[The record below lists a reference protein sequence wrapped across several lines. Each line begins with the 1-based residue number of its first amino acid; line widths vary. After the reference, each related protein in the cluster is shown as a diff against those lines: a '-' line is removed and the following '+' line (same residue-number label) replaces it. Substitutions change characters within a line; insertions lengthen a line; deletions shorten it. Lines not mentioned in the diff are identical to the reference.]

1 LNPADRSYGAALGD
15 RPFARRP
22 DRHYGAGE
30 VSNKRTLE
38 LAKELLDRFFRDA
51 EGRTNRQLDV
61 YFTLEDMSAS
71 RDKAEP
77 ALEYLAS
84 RGLLNTFGPDIA
96 FLTDEGCRVAAEDL
110 DLGSIPRVVRDFEQV
125 SQTEPLPRD
134 ADLPEGPS
142 TEARVRPDRPLL
154 THVSEDGAERVIE
167 LEWVCTMGRAD
178 DNDVRIDDKRASK
191 HHAELRYEDD
201 RYVLHDLESANG
213 TLLNGEYVLEPCP
226 VSNDDEIVIGRTLL
240 LFQCPEVVPRPAG
253 APPEAAPP
261 LRESTPAPDV
271 GYVEREGFG
280 EPTPIP
286 PSIPV
291 FAGRPE
297 TPGPEPEAAPPPEEP
312 PTWSPP
318 PADASPV
325 PAADVPSAPAEEEPA
340 FLDPDALMPLDAE
353 EEVRVTPDAADPA
366 DAGHPEAA
374 PEAFADTVR
383 SLPSDEPAEAATIMT
398 TRAALFG
405 TGGVPSPT
413 GDETGGPH
421 APDGRAEPP
430 PEPVGVDG
438 GAPPE
443 ATRADQTTD
452 PGFRV
457 DMEPALLTLLGHVR
471 ESLGSRTDMPD
482 RDRLLAAVDLLREH
496 PEVARLARAIEDE
509 FGDV

>member
-1 LNPADRSYGAALGD
+1 M
-15 RPFARRP
+15 
-22 DRHYGAGE
+22 
-30 VSNKRTLE
+30 SNKRTLE

-61 YFTLEDMSAS
+61 YFTLEDMSAA

-110 DLGSIPRVVRDFEQV
+110 DLANIPRVVRDFEQV
-125 SQTEPLPRD
+125 SKTEPLPQD
-134 ADLPEGPS
+134 AELPEGPS

-154 THVSEDGAERVIE
+154 THVSDDGAERVIE
-167 LEWVCTMGRAD
+167 LAWVCTIGRAD
-178 DNDVRIDDKRASK
+178 ENDVRIDDKRASK
-191 HHAELRYEDD
+191 HHAEVRYEDG

-240 LFQCPEVVPRPAG
+240 LFQSPEVVPRPSG
-253 APPEAAPP
+253 TPPEAAPP
-261 LRESTPAPDV
+261 PREATPAPDV
-271 GYVEREGFG
+271 GYVERDGFG

-286 PSIPV
+286 PSIPI
-291 FAGRPE
+291 FPGRPE
-297 TPGPEPEAAPPPEEP
+297 HPGRGGSEAAPAPDEP

-318 PADASPV
+318 PPV
-325 PAADVPSAPAEEEPA
+325 DEPRPPPAEAPPAPADEEPE

-353 EEVRVTPDAADPA
+353 EEVRMAPEVTDPEE
-366 DAGHPEAA
+366 AGHPEAA

-383 SLPSDEPAEAATIMT
+383 SMPTDEPEEAATIMT

-405 TGGVPSPT
+405 TGGVPSPD
-413 GDETGGPH
+413 GDATGGPH
-421 APDGRAEPP
+421 APEGRA
-430 PEPVGVDG
+430 
-438 GAPPE
+438 APPLQAAGVGDGAAPE
-443 ATRADQTTD
+443 STRPDQTTD

-471 ESLGSRTDMPD
+471 ESLSSRPDMPD
-482 RDRLLAAVDLLREH
+482 RDRLLAAVDLLRAH

-509 FGDV
+509 FSDV